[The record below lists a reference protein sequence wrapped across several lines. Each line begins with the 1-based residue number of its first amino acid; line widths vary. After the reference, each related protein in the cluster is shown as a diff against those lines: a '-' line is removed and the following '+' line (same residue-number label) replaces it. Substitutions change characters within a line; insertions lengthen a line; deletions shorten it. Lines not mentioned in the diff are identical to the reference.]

1 MEPKLIRLLCKSC
14 RHSFLCWEDKQPKA
28 CSECNSTEL
37 KLVIS
42 TATVPVTTGH
52 MVEYLYDN
60 VDSIDSFISNEA
72 SIEEQE
78 KDLDKLGKGRRN
90 I

>member
-14 RHSFLCWEDKQPKA
+14 RHTLLCWEDKKPANCPK
-28 CSECNSTEL
+28 CDSEEL
-37 KLVIS
+37 KIVVS
-42 TATVPVTTGH
+42 AATVPVTTGH

-60 VDSIDSFISNEA
+60 VDTIDSFVSEQA

-78 KDLDKLGKGRRN
+78 RDLDKLGKGRRN
-90 I
+90 

>member
-14 RHSFLCWEDKQPKA
+14 RHTLLCWEDKKP
-28 CSECNSTEL
+28 NSCQKCGSVEL
-37 KLVIS
+37 KIVIS
-42 TATVPVTTGH
+42 TAAVPVTTGH

-60 VDSIDSFISNEA
+60 VDTIDSFVSEQA

-78 KDLDKLGKGRRN
+78 RDLDKLGKGRRN
-90 I
+90 A